1 MVAAVVVSSGFAVSP
16 AVAMSQNVRG
26 AACHA
31 LGTIGD
37 ASAKGALTS
46 IAANDSDGL
55 VRDLAQMALL
65 RM

>member
-1 MVAAVVVSSGFAVSP
+1 
-16 AVAMSQNVRG
+16 
-26 AACHA
+26 

-37 ASAKGALTS
+37 ASAKGALTA